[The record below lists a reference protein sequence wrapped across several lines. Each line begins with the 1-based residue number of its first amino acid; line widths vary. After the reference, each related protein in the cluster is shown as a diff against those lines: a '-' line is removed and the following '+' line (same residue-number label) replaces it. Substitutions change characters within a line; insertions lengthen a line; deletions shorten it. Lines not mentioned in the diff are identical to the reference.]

1 MLGFMG
7 DAEAHHEPGESAGD
21 DAAPGRVPTATFIL
35 RVRLDGQDSPSG
47 SIGRPDAAP
56 VTFNGWMDFM
66 STLNRLRA
74 EASPRAWP
82 GPT

>member
-1 MLGFMG
+1 MG
-7 DAEAHHEPGESAGD
+7 EAEVHDD
-21 DAAPGRVPTATFIL
+21 DAGHAGGGPAPAGGTPTATFIL

>member
-7 DAEAHHEPGESAGD
+7 DAEAHHHEH
-21 DAAPGRVPTATFIL
+21 ATFIL

-47 SIGRPDAAP
+47 AIGRLDATP

-74 EASPRAWP
+74 EAGPQGWA